1 MKTKNEN
8 QSYMQMWENNATLE
22 THDPIARVQAMLE
35 QSKKRDVTQRCM
47 EQLNEFVIAGRA
59 NLSDK

>member
-8 QSYMQMWENNATLE
+8 QSYMQTWEKNVTLE

>member
-1 MKTKNEN
+1 
-8 QSYMQMWENNATLE
+8 MQMWEKNATLE

>member
-1 MKTKNEN
+1 MRHWK
-8 QSYMQMWENNATLE
+8 
-22 THDPIARVQAMLE
+22 PIARVQAMLE

-59 NLSDK
+59 NLSVYAEISKS